1 MAVTA
6 DTVEVRLRA
15 DTVKYIKDI
24 KSAEQLS
31 SAEFAKIESEVEALG
46 RQIGASMAAGGA
58 GVTGFAKDVQQ
69 SAGSLRVNTANI
81 AAQFQDIGVTAA
93 MGMNPLQIAL
103 QQGTQLSAV
112 LNESVSR
119 GVSPVK
125 ALSGAFIQLINPISL
140 ATIAAI
146 ALGSAVLQSIGSI
159 LPETETANEAIK
171 RHREALEGIVEG
183 YSSAED
189 AVKSYF
195 DAASRLP
202 QGVATLKTREQFAEL
217 GEEVEKFRQQAA
229 QVGATFTDFGST
241 AERRLGEIARQFSS
255 GAISAEEF
263 YLGLEDARSEL
274 NFMESALSSISV
286 GRLIDEMQVGAEKAL
301 AFGNA
306 INNLV
311 AASMALSGVSIDP
324 DLQNALDLNAYI
336 AEQERLNGLTGEQ
349 LSLEKEIA
357 RIKSQAGEFGISD
370 QRALELAEQTL
381 AAEKRRADIKK
392 ELTAT
397 DRNGTKAANE
407 YERERKAVVDLLDAM
422 GLQAA
427 MLGQSNREKAI
438 AIALSKANKT
448 ATEDE
453 LNAIS
458 QTAGFIYDTEQAIK
472 QLNETSA
479 EWATTI
485 QSATRGFIDDLI
497 EGKSAAEAFGN
508 VLSNIGSKLIDMGLN
523 SIFGTGGFNLA
534 GLFGGSATRATG
546 GSVYS
551 GNPTLVGEKGPE
563 MFIPSGPGKIVPN
576 SQLGG
581 GSVTFAPVIDAR
593 GADVAAIARLER
605 VVQDMATNIV
615 PTIRREI
622 SVGPKKGRR

>member
-125 ALSGAFIQLINPISL
+125 ALGGAFIQLINPISL

-311 AASMALSGVSIDP
+311 AASMALSGVSVDP
-324 DLQNALDLNAYI
+324 DLQNALDLNTYI

-397 DRNGTKAANE
+397 DRSGTKAANE

-485 QSATRGFIDDLI
+485 QSATSGFIDDLI

-622 SVGPKKGRR
+622 AVGPKKGR

>member
-31 SAEFAKIESEVEALG
+31 SAEFAKIEAEVEALG

-58 GVTGFAKDVQQ
+58 GVSGFAKDVQQ

-93 MGMNPLQIAL
+93 MGMSPLQIAL

-171 RHREALEGIVEG
+171 RHREALEGVVEG

-324 DLQNALDLNAYI
+324 DLQNALDLNTYI

-397 DRNGTKAANE
+397 DRSGTKAANE

-453 LNAIS
+453 LSAIS

-581 GSVTFAPVIDAR
+581 GSANVTLAVDAR

-622 SVGPKKGRR
+622 AVGPKKGRR